1 MKITRVALDLAKNS
15 IQLWAADKHNH
26 CVLRKTLKRTQ
37 VLPWFRQQE
46 PCEVGMEACA
56 SAHYWAHE
64 LQALGYR
71 VSLLPPQYVKPFVIG
86 QKNDAN
92 DAAAIGAA
100 MQHPGIPRV
109 AVKSV
114 AQQDTA
120 ALHRMRQLKMKQ
132 RTALINQMRG
142 LLMEYGIVI
151 ARGVSALRGAIPQL
165 LEDAQN
171 GLSAEFRPWLWELY
185 EDLKQLQ
192 TRIDTLTHTI
202 VQRVQHNEAAKRLLS
217 LPGVGA
223 LTASALNAHVGDA
236 RQFENAR
243 QLAAYLGLV
252 PRQHSTGGT
261 PRLFGI
267 HKCGDA
273 YLRSLLI
280 HGARSVLRTAPGKDD
295 DRSRWL
301 MNIAARR
308 HRNVAVVAQA
318 NKTARMAWAVLS
330 RGEDYRAH

>member
-15 IQLWAADKHNH
+15 IQLWAADKHNR
-26 CVLRKTLKRTQ
+26 CVLRKTLKRAH
-37 VLPWFRQQE
+37 VLTWFREHE

-56 SAHYWAHE
+56 SAHYWARQ
-64 LQALGYR
+64 LQTLGYR
-71 VSLLPPQYVKPFVIG
+71 VTLLPPQYVKPFLIG

-132 RTALINQMRG
+132 RTALINHIRG

-151 ARGVSALRGAIPQL
+151 ARSPAALRRAIPAL
-165 LEDAQN
+165 LEDAEN
-171 GLSAEFRPWLWELY
+171 GLSVEFRTWLWALY
-185 EDLKQLQ
+185 EDIKQLQ
-192 TRIDTLTHTI
+192 ERVDAITHII
-202 VQRVQHNEAAKRLLS
+202 VERVQHNEAATRLLQ
-217 LPGVGA
+217 LPGVGP
-223 LTASALNAHVGDA
+223 LTASALSAHVGNA
-236 RQFENAR
+236 RQFKNGR
-243 QLAAYLGLV
+243 QMTAYLGLV
-252 PRQHSTGGT
+252 PKQHSTGGT